1 MRKPSFQYRATFCM
15 SGKYRCPRM
24 RHHRLMYGTINFE
37 EIGYKQQVKVHL
49 LKNLRSMVPTRK
61 QPYKVFVDV
70 KYNYDVDTK
79 VLNEIIEHTN
89 DKKVIGNK

>member
-1 MRKPSFQYRATFCM
+1 
-15 SGKYRCPRM
+15 
-24 RHHRLMYGTINFE
+24 
-37 EIGYKQQVKVHL
+37 
-49 LKNLRSMVPTRK
+49 MVPTRK